1 MAEARYGGEL
11 LLLPPEPPII
21 ALSLRYARDNSGYP
35 RATRAYPHA
44 SNRNV
49 GVL

>member
-21 ALSLRYARDNSGYP
+21 SLSLRHARDNSGY
-35 RATRAYPHA
+35 RATRVYLAA

-49 GVL
+49 GML